1 MKRGPKGMPALEIIE
16 ESVHLLRT
24 SPFYVLGA
32 YYVGALPFI
41 LALLYFWVDMS
52 QGAYSEY
59 RSVGGALVLVVLF
72 VWMKTWQS
80 VFGSL
85 IRARLCDDSPP
96 PWTVR
101 RIARLAMTQTI
112 LQSTGLLVLPAAM
125 LITLPYIWAQAWYQ
139 NVTVLGD
146 GEDMDLWKLSARAY
160 RQAKHWPQQC
170 STLVWLLSPA
180 LLVMAAALF
189 LVITPVVEATT
200 PGWTS
205 SLLSVYAT
213 AFLILTVPFSPLGMI
228 VALNFGALIQIL
240 PTLLERVFGIENV
253 LAMGGGVRDSAYYA
267 ICCAVVYL
275 ILDPVQKTSYAMR
288 CFHGESLQT
297 GEDLKV
303 ALRRVVR
310 EAGRRALPLLL
321 AVAAGV
327 VACLAVAPAAH
338 AQNDAVSPDE
348 LSESIDR
355 VLEKREYAWRLDRAE
370 DSDAEISLLTT
381 VMEWVDRK
389 VRGFFRMLGR
399 WIEKLVDWVRS
410 WFPEGR
416 GDRPN
421 AAWGGWRGA
430 PLWTMYGI
438 LAILAILFAIFLYRA
453 WQRRRL
459 PSVEVEAQPV
469 LIVPDMEADDIVA
482 DALPE
487 DGWLALA
494 RELMEKGEWRL
505 AMRAF
510 FLAGLALLARNEMIR
525 VAKYKSNREYVR
537 ELARR
542 AHAEPE
548 ILDIFSTNVTL
559 FERVWYG
566 RHEAGP
572 ELARTFDENQNRMRT
587 LAEKP

>member
-1 MKRGPKGMPALEIIE
+1 MKQRNQGAPALEIVE

-24 SPFYVLGA
+24 SPLYVLGT
-32 YYVGALPFI
+32 YYVGALPFV

-52 QGAYSEY
+52 KGAYSEY
-59 RSVGGALVLVVLF
+59 RSVGGALGLALLF
-72 VWMKTWQS
+72 VWMKSWQS

-96 PWTVR
+96 PWTVA
-101 RIARLAMTQTI
+101 RIGRMVVTQTI

-125 LITLPYIWAQAWYQ
+125 FTILPYIWVQVWYQ

-146 GEDMDLWKLSARAY
+146 GDDTDLWKLSGRAFAQT
-160 RQAKHWPQQC
+160 RLWPRQC
-170 STLVWLLSPA
+170 SALVWLLSPA
-180 LLVMAAALF
+180 LIVMGAALF
-189 LVITPVVEATT
+189 LVVVPVVEATT

-205 SLLSVYAT
+205 ALLGVYT
-213 AFLILTVPFSPLGMI
+213 TLFNFLVVPFSPIGII
-228 VALNFGALIQIL
+228 VGANFGALVYAL
-240 PTLLERVFGIENV
+240 PGMLDRVFGIENV
-253 LAMGGGVRDSAYYA
+253 LAMGWGLGDSSFYA
-267 ICCAVVYL
+267 ICCSAVYL
-275 ILDPVQKTSYAMR
+275 VLDPVQKTACAMR
-288 CFHGESLQT
+288 CFQGESLQT

-303 ALRRVVR
+303 ALRRIVR
-310 EAGRRALPLLL
+310 ESARRGMVVLL
-321 AVAAGV
+321 ALTAVFLACTASPSAA
-327 VACLAVAPAAH
+327 
-338 AQNDAVSPDE
+338 AQEAAVSPDD

-355 VLEKREYAWRLDRAE
+355 VLQQREYAWRLDREQDPNAE
-370 DSDAEISLLTT
+370 KSMLTT
-381 VMEWVDRK
+381 AMEWIQEK
-389 VRGFFRMLGR
+389 VHGVLRTIRNWYEKIAD
-399 WIEKLVDWVRS
+399 WIKS
-410 WFPEGR
+410 WFPEGNER
-416 GDRPN
+416 TPK
-421 AAWGGWRGA
+421 ASWGGWRGA
-430 PLWTMYGI
+430 PLWTMYGLLVV
-438 LAILAILFAIFLYRA
+438 LAMVFGFFLFRT

-459 PSVEVEAQPV
+459 PTVEMEAQPV
-469 LIVPDMEADDIVA
+469 LQVPDIESEDVVA

-548 ILDIFSTNVTL
+548 ILDIFANNVSL

-566 RHEAGP
+566 SHEAGP
-572 ELARTFDENQNRMRT
+572 DLVRTLDENQNRMRVI
-587 LAEKP
+587 AEKP